1 MKEYEL
7 LKNINGKLIE
17 IDSKINKDT
26 FHISGGSGNIGQQN
40 FEGAAIKNQNNY
52 ISLKNKTLNY
62 IFKSWHETRGII
74 VVPIFYIF
82 NVLFISFILG
92 SIFGYKNN
100 LIKLDNAVDLFIA
113 AIISLII
120 FNMYSAIVYYL
131 NKNQNKR
138 LKDKIYIIPIFDLLL
153 FYVILFLVF

>member
-17 IDSKINKDT
+17 INSKINKDT

-40 FEGAAIKNQNNY
+40 NY

-62 IFKSWHETRGII
+62 IFKSWHEARGII

-82 NVLFISFILG
+82 NVLFILSIVG
-92 SIFGYKNN
+92 GIFGYKNN